1 MSKKK
6 KIQLNKVLFNNRH
19 CAIFM
24 LIVFVVFA
32 VMLDSFVVNAD
43 SLPESVSADVSAYG
57 GSGSYTLSG
66 TLASHFDMESP
77 YPVITRDLMVGNYT
91 GNVNNIDFPQNF
103 SFYADNNAVT
113 NSGILDYYNSQSNYS
128 FVVPVS
134 VSANNNTLSL
144 NTGAYYMGYYCW
156 NSANSQK
163 FFYNYRFWSSGHIAF
178 IQSPTVNGGSAM
190 VVSDQPIQYIYTRGM
205 AYFGDIVTVGLG
217 EWDVQGDNGLYNYI
231 LEGFP
236 MYIPYTDMPIYIPSS
251 DGGTGFTNF
260 TPSATD
266 FSFSGDNYN
275 FNNLLR
281 SGQAVDPNAPSAP
294 VESDIEKVSKS
305 NMIFTSSDRW
315 SGDTLSGMYHT
326 YNFNANNYMKE
337 HGEQFQ
343 IVVKHW
349 AVYRDNTMQVAQNF
363 DFPDYTLKVDMLLA
377 GSPTGVFTIP
387 LDLHNMKDSNGVSI
401 RQYLLNTIYTTTGT
415 NQQFIDIN
423 SMGTENTNG
432 SDGGNIVTG
441 GSSGDYW
448 IGSDGVKHYTNSPSN
463 NKVIIKAVY
472 ENVVEDFT
480 IYGSIYVRTA
490 PPDYN
495 YETDSNDTHYN
506 VKNGGFGIDKNGGAN
521 QLYPPEEGSGVITPT
536 INTNPSGGGT
546 DVSVSGGS
554 ISNILR
560 DLATSTANAIIES
573 GAIQNVVHGGSI
585 ESGAVVVNTGGGGF
599 QISNQDWNEY
609 GNLIESMG
617 EDMRAVSS
625 GDGYSGV
632 FQMFANA
639 YSVFPAK
646 VWALIT
652 LGIGGSVTLALWK
665 KGTQCH

>member
-1 MSKKK
+1 MSIKK

-19 CAIFM
+19 CAVFM

-43 SLPESVSADVSAYG
+43 SLPENVSADVASYG
-57 GSGSYTLSG
+57 GNGSYTLSG

-77 YPVITRDLMVGNYT
+77 YPVITKDLMVGNYT

-190 VVSDQPIQYIYTRGM
+190 VVSDQPIQYIYTRSM

-236 MYIPYTDMPIYIPSS
+236 MFIPYTDMPIYIPSS

-294 VESDIEKVSKS
+294 VESEIEKVSKS
-305 NMIFTSSDRW
+305 YMNFYSSDFY
-315 SGDTLSGMYHT
+315 GGQALSEVYHSI
-326 YNFNANNYMKE
+326 NFNPNEYMRL

-343 IVVKHW
+343 I
-349 AVYRDNTMQVAQNF
+349 AVQHTMTYKGSNMQQAVEFTMPEQ
-363 DFPDYTLKVDMLLA
+363 TIKVDMLMA
-377 GSPTGVFTIP
+377 QDKYGQFNIH
-387 LDLHNMKDSNGVSI
+387 LDLHNMKDTNGRDVRSYI
-401 RQYLLNTIYTTTGT
+401 LETVNSPTGT
-415 NQQFIDIN
+415 QQAIL
-423 SMGTENTNG
+423 
-432 SDGGNIVTG
+432 
-441 GSSGDYW
+441 
-448 IGSDGVKHYTNSPSN
+448 
-463 NKVIIKAVY
+463 Y
-472 ENVVEDFT
+472 ENVNMFGTVGQVLSDVLLDATPINIGRYMYQTKVMVDTTFDGVIEEMRISSKIF
-480 IYGSIYVRTA
+480 VRSA

-495 YETDSNDTHYN
+495 YESGFNLTSYNFITGEYNIEQND
-506 VKNGGFGIDKNGGAN
+506 GGQN
-521 QLYPPEEGSGVITPT
+521 LYPPSDNPNTDGLPSVI
-536 INTNPSGGGT
+536 PSGGYGGGNG
-546 DVSVSGGS
+546 DVVVSSGGVNNS
-554 ISNILR
+554 FH
-560 DLATSTANAIIES
+560 DLANSVANAIIES
-573 GAIQNVVHGGSI
+573 GAIQNNPTVYGGSV

>member
-43 SLPESVSADVSAYG
+43 SLPESVSADVTAFG
-57 GSGSYTLSG
+57 GNGSYTLSG

-77 YPVITRDLMVGNYT
+77 YPVITKDLMESNYT
-91 GNVNNIDFPQNF
+91 GNMNNISYPQNF
-103 SFYADNNAVT
+103 AFYGNSNEVT
-113 NSGILDYYNSQSNYS
+113 NNGILDYYNSQSNYS

-156 NSANSQK
+156 NSASSQK
-163 FFYNYRFWSSGHIAF
+163 WFYNYRFWSSGHIAF
-178 IQSPTVNGGSAM
+178 IQSPTVNGGAM
-190 VVSDQPIQYIYTRGM
+190 VVSDQPIQYIYTRSM
-205 AYFGDIVTVGLG
+205 AYWGDIVTVGLG
-217 EWDVQGDNGLYNYI
+217 EWDVQGDNGLYNYF
-231 LEGFP
+231 LESFP

-305 NMIFTSSDRW
+305 YMNFYSSDFY
-315 SGDTLSGMYHT
+315 GGQALSEVYHSI
-326 YNFNANNYMKE
+326 NFNPNEYMRL

-343 IVVKHW
+343 I
-349 AVYRDNTMQVAQNF
+349 AVQHTMTYKGSNMQQAMEFTMPEQ
-363 DFPDYTLKVDMLLA
+363 TIKVDMLMAQDKYGQFNIHLDLHDMKDTN
-377 GSPTGVFTIP
+377 GRDVRSYILETVNSPTGT
-387 LDLHNMKDSNGVSI
+387 
-401 RQYLLNTIYTTTGT
+401 
-415 NQQFIDIN
+415 QQAIL
-423 SMGTENTNG
+423 
-432 SDGGNIVTG
+432 
-441 GSSGDYW
+441 
-448 IGSDGVKHYTNSPSN
+448 
-463 NKVIIKAVY
+463 Y
-472 ENVVEDFT
+472 ENVNMF
-480 IYGSIYVRTA
+480 GSVGQALSDALSDLTPLNIGRYLNQTKVMVDTTFDGVIEEMRISSKIFVRSA

-495 YETDSNDTHYN
+495 YESGFNLTSYNFITGEYNIEQND
-506 VKNGGFGIDKNGGAN
+506 GGQN
-521 QLYPPEEGSGVITPT
+521 LYPPSDNPNTDGLPSVI
-536 INTNPSGGGT
+536 PSGGYGGGNG
-546 DVSVSGGS
+546 DVVVSSGGVNNS
-554 ISNILR
+554 FH
-560 DLATSTANAIIES
+560 DLANSVANAIIES
-573 GAIQNVVHGGSI
+573 GAIQNNPTVYGGSV

-625 GDGYSGV
+625 GDGYNGV